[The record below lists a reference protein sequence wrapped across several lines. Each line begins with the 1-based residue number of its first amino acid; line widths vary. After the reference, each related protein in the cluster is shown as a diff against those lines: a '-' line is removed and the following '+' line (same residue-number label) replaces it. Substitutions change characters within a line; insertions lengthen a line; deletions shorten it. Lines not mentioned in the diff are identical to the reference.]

1 MEGRLI
7 YVMDL
12 LSALL
17 LAVIFKKV
25 AGLLKG
31 RFGWNTDS
39 VLGLVSVPVIYLF
52 IYFVVHPSLSK
63 WF

>member
-1 MEGRLI
+1 MI